1 MTDAQTS
8 LDMSTGLRK
17 VAERAKREPAARFNS
32 LAHLIDEELLGRA
45 FRRLRKDA
53 AVGVDDI
60 SKDQYAQNLE
70 SFASKVRGLLSSTL
84 LRTLA
89 VIAVIVTGLLWFT
102 GRASTAVLVT
112 VIIGIAIVFSA
123 DAIVGAIAG

>member
-1 MTDAQTS
+1 MA
-8 LDMSTGLRK
+8 GLRK
-17 VAERAKREPAARFNS
+17 FVRSP
-32 LAHLIDEELLGRA
+32 
-45 FRRLRKDA
+45 
-53 AVGVDDI
+53 VGVRSRLTCWFNAMPKSRQNALVWSFALALVVIVSALNPDPA
-60 SKDQYAQNLE
+60 YAQNLE

-89 VIAVIVTGLLWFT
+89 VIAVIVCGLLWFT

-123 DAIVGAIAG
+123 DSIVGLIAG

>member
-1 MTDAQTS
+1 MNVI
-8 LDMSTGLRK
+8 LR
-17 VAERAKREPAARFNS
+17 VGRGIGTWRANLVARFNAMPKRRQS
-32 LAHLIDEELLGRA
+32 AIVWGAALA
-45 FRRLRKDA
+45 A
-53 AVGVDDI
+53 AAII
-60 SKDQYAQNLE
+60 SFANPDPAYAQNLE
-70 SFASKVRGLLSSTL
+70 SFASKVRALLSSTL

-89 VIAVIVTGLLWFT
+89 FIAVIVTGLLWFT

>member
-1 MTDAQTS
+1 MNVIVSIGRGVGSWRAS
-8 LDMSTGLRK
+8 L
-17 VAERAKREPAARFNS
+17 VARFN
-32 LAHLIDEELLGRA
+32 AMPKGRQNA
-45 FRRLRKDA
+45 ILWGTALTTA
-53 AVGVDDI
+53 AVI
-60 SKDQYAQNLE
+60 SVALPDPAYAQNLE

>member
-1 MTDAQTS
+1 MNVI
-8 LDMSTGLRK
+8 LRIGRG
-17 VAERAKREPAARFNS
+17 VGTWRANISARFNAMPKLRQSAIIWGAALTAATVIS
-32 LAHLIDEELLGRA
+32 LAIADPA
-45 FRRLRKDA
+45 
-53 AVGVDDI
+53 
-60 SKDQYAQNLE
+60 YAQNLE

-123 DAIVGAIAG
+123 DSIVGIIAG

>member
-1 MTDAQTS
+1 MTAI
-8 LDMSTGLRK
+8 LR
-17 VAERAKREPAARFNS
+17 AGRSIEAWRASCAARFNRLPTKRQNAIIWGVAL
-32 LAHLIDEELLGRA
+32 LAVVIA
-45 FRRLRKDA
+45 SA
-53 AVGVDDI
+53 ANPDPA
-60 SKDQYAQNLE
+60 YAQNLE

-123 DAIVGAIAG
+123 DSIVGIIAG

>member
-1 MTDAQTS
+1 MNIILKAGRGIG
-8 LDMSTGLRK
+8 MW
-17 VAERAKREPAARFNS
+17 RASCTARFSS
-32 LAHLIDEELLGRA
+32 LPKRRQSAIIWSVALL
-45 FRRLRKDA
+45 A
-53 AVGVDDI
+53 AMAVTLANPDPA
-60 SKDQYAQNLE
+60 YAQNLE

>member
-1 MTDAQTS
+1 MNVI
-8 LDMSTGLRK
+8 LRAGRGIGTWRTNLI
-17 VAERAKREPAARFNS
+17 VRFNAMPKLRQS
-32 LAHLIDEELLGRA
+32 AIIWGAALA
-45 FRRLRKDA
+45 A
-53 AVGVDDI
+53 AAII
-60 SKDQYAQNLE
+60 SIAIPDPAYAQNLE

>member
-1 MTDAQTS
+1 MNVII
-8 LDMSTGLRK
+8 K
-17 VAERAKREPAARFNS
+17 VGRGVATWRANLAARFNAMPKGRQS
-32 LAHLIDEELLGRA
+32 AILWGTALTAAAIISVALPDPAH
-45 FRRLRKDA
+45 
-53 AVGVDDI
+53 
-60 SKDQYAQNLE
+60 AQNLE

>member
-1 MTDAQTS
+1 MKVI
-8 LDMSTGLRK
+8 LR
-17 VAERAKREPAARFNS
+17 VGHGVGTWRANIAARFSAMPKLRQNAILWGAA
-32 LAHLIDEELLGRA
+32 LA
-45 FRRLRKDA
+45 A
-53 AVGVDDI
+53 ATII
-60 SKDQYAQNLE
+60 SFANPDPAYAQNLE

-123 DAIVGAIAG
+123 DSIVGIIAG

>member
-1 MTDAQTS
+1 MKVI
-8 LDMSTGLRK
+8 LRAGRGF
-17 VAERAKREPAARFNS
+17 VTWRANCAARFNTMP
-32 LAHLIDEELLGRA
+32 
-45 FRRLRKDA
+45 
-53 AVGVDDI
+53 I
-60 SKDQYAQNLE
+60 SRQSAILWGTVFTTIMVISIANPDPAYAQNLE

-123 DAIVGAIAG
+123 DSIVGIIAG

>member
-1 MTDAQTS
+1 MNLILKAWRGVGTWRASCAAKFSTLPKIKQSAIIWSVAVLAVMVIS
-8 LDMSTGLRK
+8 LINPD
-17 VAERAKREPAARFNS
+17 PA
-32 LAHLIDEELLGRA
+32 
-45 FRRLRKDA
+45 
-53 AVGVDDI
+53 
-60 SKDQYAQNLE
+60 YAQNLE

>member
-1 MTDAQTS
+1 MNVILKVGRGVGIWRATIAAKFNA
-8 LDMSTGLRK
+8 MPRLRQSAILWG
-17 VAERAKREPAARFNS
+17 VAIAVATVIS
-32 LAHLIDEELLGRA
+32 LAIPDPA
-45 FRRLRKDA
+45 
-53 AVGVDDI
+53 
-60 SKDQYAQNLE
+60 YAQNLE
-70 SFASKVRGLLSSTL
+70 NFASKVRGLLSSTL

-123 DAIVGAIAG
+123 DSIVGIIAG

>member
-1 MTDAQTS
+1 MNFILRVGRAIGTRRAS
-8 LDMSTGLRK
+8 LS
-17 VAERAKREPAARFNS
+17 ARFNAMPKRRQS
-32 LAHLIDEELLGRA
+32 AILWGAALA
-45 FRRLRKDA
+45 A
-53 AVGVDDI
+53 AAII
-60 SKDQYAQNLE
+60 SFANPDPAYAQNLE

>member
-1 MTDAQTS
+1 MDRLTA
-8 LDMSTGLRK
+8 
-17 VAERAKREPAARFNS
+17 AARGIGAWRS
-32 LAHLIDEELLGRA
+32 KAS
-45 FRRLRKDA
+45 RRLTSVPRPRQNVIIWSVALALVVLVSAFNPDPA
-53 AVGVDDI
+53 
-60 SKDQYAQNLE
+60 YAQNLE
-70 SFASKVRGLLSSTL
+70 GFASKVRGLLSSTL

-123 DAIVGAIAG
+123 DSIVGIIAG

>member
-1 MTDAQTS
+1 MNAIQRV
-8 LDMSTGLRK
+8 GRGVGK
-17 VAERAKREPAARFNS
+17 WRANIAARFNAMPKAQQS
-32 LAHLIDEELLGRA
+32 AILW
-45 FRRLRKDA
+45 
-53 AVGVDDI
+53 GVTLTTATII
-60 SKDQYAQNLE
+60 SFANPDPAYAQNLE
-70 SFASKVRGLLSSTL
+70 SFASKVRGILSSTL

-102 GRASTAVLVT
+102 GRASTQVLVT

>member
-1 MTDAQTS
+1 MPPPN
-8 LDMSTGLRK
+8 STPCPKG
-17 VAERAKREPAARFNS
+17 
-32 LAHLIDEELLGRA
+32 GRA
-45 FRRLRKDA
+45 PLSGAPHWLRR
-53 AVGVDDI
+53 
-60 SKDQYAQNLE
+60 
-70 SFASKVRGLLSSTL
+70 FASKVRALLSSTL

>member
-1 MTDAQTS
+1 MNVI
-8 LDMSTGLRK
+8 LR
-17 VAERAKREPAARFNS
+17 VGRGIGAWRANLVARFNAMPKGRQS
-32 LAHLIDEELLGRA
+32 AILWGAALA
-45 FRRLRKDA
+45 A
-53 AVGVDDI
+53 ATII
-60 SKDQYAQNLE
+60 SFANPDPAYAQNLE
-70 SFASKVRGLLSSTL
+70 SFAGKVRALLSSTL

>member
-1 MTDAQTS
+1 MNIV
-8 LDMSTGLRK
+8 LR
-17 VAERAKREPAARFNS
+17 ASRSIGATRARCVARFEGMPKSRQSALLWTSALAITVIAS
-32 LAHLIDEELLGRA
+32 LAIPDPA
-45 FRRLRKDA
+45 
-53 AVGVDDI
+53 
-60 SKDQYAQNLE
+60 YAQNLE

>member
-1 MTDAQTS
+1 MGKLKMTLSRARRWLAPCATQFSAMRSTRQRAITWS
-8 LDMSTGLRK
+8 VALSVVVLVSALDTD
-17 VAERAKREPAARFNS
+17 PA
-32 LAHLIDEELLGRA
+32 
-45 FRRLRKDA
+45 
-53 AVGVDDI
+53 
-60 SKDQYAQNLE
+60 YAQNLE

-89 VIAVIVTGLLWFT
+89 VIAVIVCGLLWFT

-123 DAIVGAIAG
+123 DSIVSLIAG

>member
-1 MTDAQTS
+1 MS
-8 LDMSTGLRK
+8 IILDM
-17 VAERAKREPAARFNS
+17 ARGF
-32 LAHLIDEELLGRA
+32 DVWRA
-45 FRRLRKDA
+45 FCA
-53 AVGVDDI
+53 AKFKWLPGKLQSALIRSAALALIIVLLANPDPA
-60 SKDQYAQNLE
+60 YAQNLE
-70 SFASKVRGLLSSTL
+70 SFASNVRGLLSSTL

-123 DAIVGAIAG
+123 DSIVGIIAG

>member
-1 MTDAQTS
+1 MDTLSKAGRGIGTWRSQWT
-8 LDMSTGLRK
+8 THF
-17 VAERAKREPAARFNS
+17 AALSPRRQS
-32 LAHLIDEELLGRA
+32 LAIWSVALVLVVVVSVFNPDPA
-45 FRRLRKDA
+45 
-53 AVGVDDI
+53 
-60 SKDQYAQNLE
+60 YAQNLE

-89 VIAVIVTGLLWFT
+89 VIAVIVCGLLWFT

-123 DAIVGAIAG
+123 DSIVGLIAG

>member
-1 MTDAQTS
+1 MKVI
-8 LDMSTGLRK
+8 LR
-17 VAERAKREPAARFNS
+17 VGRGVGTWRVNIAARFNAMPKLQQNAILWGAA
-32 LAHLIDEELLGRA
+32 LA
-45 FRRLRKDA
+45 A
-53 AVGVDDI
+53 ATII
-60 SKDQYAQNLE
+60 SFANPDPAYAQNLE

-123 DAIVGAIAG
+123 DSIVGIIAG

>member
-1 MTDAQTS
+1 MNIVVNA
-8 LDMSTGLRK
+8 GRGIGK
-17 VAERAKREPAARFNS
+17 WRRAGAERFNR
-32 LAHLIDEELLGRA
+32 LPRQRQTAITWGIALLTTMIVSFA
-45 FRRLRKDA
+45 SPDP
-53 AVGVDDI
+53 V
-60 SKDQYAQNLE
+60 YAQNLE
-70 SFASKVRGLLSSTL
+70 SFANNVRALLSSTL

-123 DAIVGAIAG
+123 DAIVGTIAG

>member
-1 MTDAQTS
+1 MW
-8 LDMSTGLRK
+8 
-17 VAERAKREPAARFNS
+17 RASCAARFNS
-32 LAHLIDEELLGRA
+32 LPKTRQSAIIWSVAL
-45 FRRLRKDA
+45 FA
-53 AVGVDDI
+53 AMAVTLVNPDPA
-60 SKDQYAQNLE
+60 YAQNLE

>member
-1 MTDAQTS
+1 
-8 LDMSTGLRK
+8 LGKLTGTVRRI
-17 VAERAKREPAARFNS
+17 AGWRASCAARFGALPKARQSAILWSSS
-32 LAHLIDEELLGRA
+32 LALVAIVS
-45 FRRLRKDA
+45 
-53 AVGVDDI
+53 AVNADPA
-60 SKDQYAQNLE
+60 YAQNLE

-89 VIAVIVTGLLWFT
+89 VIAVIVCGLLWFT

-123 DAIVGAIAG
+123 DSIVGLIAG

>member
-1 MTDAQTS
+1 M
-8 LDMSTGLRK
+8 K
-17 VAERAKREPAARFNS
+17 VILGVWRSIGAWRADLAVQFNARPKLSQSAILWGAVLLAATIISVALPDPA
-32 LAHLIDEELLGRA
+32 
-45 FRRLRKDA
+45 
-53 AVGVDDI
+53 
-60 SKDQYAQNLE
+60 YAQNLE
-70 SFASKVRGLLSSTL
+70 SFASKVRSLLSSTL

>member
-1 MTDAQTS
+1 MNIA
-8 LDMSTGLRK
+8 LRTGRSIG
-17 VAERAKREPAARFNS
+17 AARTRCGARFEAMPKSRQSAIRWSVGLTIALVAS
-32 LAHLIDEELLGRA
+32 LAIPDPA
-45 FRRLRKDA
+45 
-53 AVGVDDI
+53 
-60 SKDQYAQNLE
+60 YAQNLE
-70 SFASKVRGLLSSTL
+70 SFASNVRGLLSSTL